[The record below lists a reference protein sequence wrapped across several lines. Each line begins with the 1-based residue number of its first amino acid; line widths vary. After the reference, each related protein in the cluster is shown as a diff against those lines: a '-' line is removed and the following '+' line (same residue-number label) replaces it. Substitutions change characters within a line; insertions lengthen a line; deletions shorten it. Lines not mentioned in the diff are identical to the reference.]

1 MLFSKSLME
10 AAASPEEDNNTEE
23 VAVPKPCSAEGTGI
37 PFGSNVWGADGYE
50 GMLLML
56 LMLLLLLSVFLFVV
70 LFFFFFFI
78 FRLLRSRVVVVV
90 VVCLFAR
97 PLPLPFSE
105 CLDSNEEDLESP
117 PEEY

>member
-1 MLFSKSLME
+1 
-10 AAASPEEDNNTEE
+10 
-23 VAVPKPCSAEGTGI
+23 
-37 PFGSNVWGADGYE
+37 
-50 GMLLML
+50 
-56 LMLLLLLSVFLFVV
+56 VV

>member
-23 VAVPKPCSAEGTGI
+23 VAVPKPCSTEGTGI

-50 GMLLML
+50 GML

-78 FRLLRSRVVVVV
+78 FRLLRSRVVVL
-90 VVCLFAR
+90 CR
-97 PLPLPFSE
+97 
-105 CLDSNEEDLESP
+105 
-117 PEEY
+117 

>member
-10 AAASPEEDNNTEE
+10 AAASPEEDSNTEE

-56 LMLLLLLSVFLFVV
+56 LLLLSVFLFAV

-90 VVCLFAR
+90 VACLFAR